1 MSHKTI
7 QLIIGRLLTDEDF
20 RRRFL
25 HDPYET
31 LATLVD
37 QGFEL
42 TAGEID
48 ALIQTDRATWTDTAS
63 RIDSR
68 LQRASLRSD
77 PGSAGQR

>member
-7 QLIIGRLLTDEDF
+7 QLIIGRLLTDED
-20 RRRFL
+20 FL

-42 TAGEID
+42 TAGKID
-48 ALIQTDRATWTDTAS
+48 ALVQTDRATWMDTAS

-68 LQRASLRSD
+68 LQRASLCGD
-77 PGSAGQR
+77 LTLPG